1 MADKI
6 LLEVV
11 TPSMLAVKEEVDE
24 VVAPGELGEFGVLP
38 GHVLFITLL
47 MPGELRYTKGGVER
61 RYIISGGVAEVRED
75 KVSILTD
82 NVEDPAGIHTESARR
97 ELEAILEELKNFS
110 GRKKELEELYRRL
123 KIAQVRA
130 NVKE

>member
-1 MADKI
+1 MADKV

-11 TPSMLAVKEEVDE
+11 TPSMLVLKEEVDE

-38 GHVLFITLL
+38 GHVPFISLL
-47 MPGELRYTKGGVER
+47 IPGELRYIKGGVER

-75 KVSILTD
+75 KVNILTD
-82 NVEDPAGIHTESARR
+82 RVEDPASIHIESARM

-110 GRKKELEELYRRL
+110 GRKKELEELDRRL
-123 KIAQVRA
+123 KLAQIRA

>member
-6 LLEVV
+6 ELKVV
-11 TPSMLAVKEEVDE
+11 TPSTLAVKEEVDE

-38 GHVLFITLL
+38 GHVPFITLL

-75 KVSILTD
+75 KVSIFTD
-82 NVEDPAGIHTESARR
+82 NLEDPASIHTEAALR
-97 ELEAILEELKNFS
+97 ELEAILEELKNF
-110 GRKKELEELYRRL
+110 GGNKKEFEELNRRL
-123 KIAQVRA
+123 RLAQVRA
-130 NVKE
+130 GVKE